1 MTAKVETTGQEAE
14 KKASPRDFL
23 NRLSLRNKV
32 IGIAALVF
40 LALLIFSIP
49 GDHNELLA
57 RQERVDAA
65 QIAYDLALPAVLPIM
80 ERVKAIIDDT
90 EIDLSDNRLYTGLS
104 STMTTFNRENV
115 AVASK
120 FQAVVTFHKNVHSLL
135 DDVPELNTD
144 ALQPIVVEMDTTLSV
159 AFLALMEMNDSIDAY
174 NGYYS
179 WISAKLAGGLFG
191 LPQGYADP
199 VPARSRLNSTSFE

>member
-1 MTAKVETTGQEAE
+1 MTANVKTTGQEAE
-14 KKASPRDFL
+14 KTASPRSFL

-32 IGIAALVF
+32 IGVAVLVF

-49 GDHNELLA
+49 GDRNELLV

-65 QIAYDLALPAVLPIM
+65 QIAYDLAFPAVLPIM
-80 ERVKAIIDDT
+80 ERVQASLDDSGA
-90 EIDLSDNRLYTGLS
+90 DLSDNRLFTGLS
-104 STMTTFNRENV
+104 STLTTFSRESTTVANR
-115 AVASK
+115 
-120 FQAVVTFHKNVHSLL
+120 FQAVVTFHNNVHRLL

-144 ALQPIVVEMDTTLSV
+144 VLQPIVVEMDTTLSV

-179 WISAKLAGGLFG
+179 WISAKVAGGLFG

-199 VPARSRLNSTSFE
+199 VPARSRLNSNSFE